1 MSTVLEQLQT
11 TGFKVVVRD
20 TQTGKT
26 RTLRLVGQGPWDLD
40 ADTAIDIDGEAG
52 PRPQVTVAPPPDA
65 AITLRIACTR
75 EDTSVRVSASGS
87 GAKAWTAHHR
97 TLLGAPWQLDA
108 HGAPFTLLAKTP
120 TLLDDLR
127 AAHPDVTIDTDDCQ
141 DTDMF
146 FSGRTAAVTAARRS
160 AGRAGRRGE
169 RPETAA
175 PPTPEAP
182 TLAPPV
188 AAEPEAPPAAPAKRS
203 RRKRETPAAGP
214 GELTWSPISEN
225 GVDGFAAPWKEGA
238 YKLLHVAGDAYGLF
252 YERDAGGYDAILCGE
267 LDEAKAA
274 AEQHMTGMSVTQLAK
289 ATCGAKSTKA
299 PCRSPRA
306 TRVHSAEDL
315 RTRYFTPRYEKAF
328 KDAVADGMSLCADL
342 EGLQTHSDLSV
353 PEALELLRE
362 RGEGAVYAL
371 ENLQPDAPRSE
382 ARPVPPEPAP
392 SASAPPPEPAP
403 TSTRAAP
410 APPEPAPAPTSAA
423 DKALLDSF
431 AAALSNFEEDD

>member
-52 PRPQVTVAPPPDA
+52 PRPQVTVAPPPDT
-65 AITLRIACTR
+65 AITLQIACTR
-75 EDTSVRVSASGS
+75 EDTSVRVGASGS

-127 AAHPDVTIDTDDCQ
+127 AAHPGVTIDTDDCQ

-146 FSGRTAAVTAARRS
+146 FSGRTAADTAARRS

-169 RPETAA
+169 RPATAA
-175 PPTPEAP
+175 PAAEAP
-182 TLAPPV
+182 TLTPPV
-188 AAEPEAPPAAPAKRS
+188 AAQPGAPPAATAKRS

-238 YKLLHVAGDAYGLF
+238 YKLLQVAGDAYGLF

-274 AEQHMTGMSVTQLAK
+274 AEQHMAGMSVTQLAK

-299 PCRSPRA
+299 PCRSPRT
-306 TRVHSAEDL
+306 TRVHSAEEL

-342 EGLQTHSDLSV
+342 DGLQTHSDLSV

-371 ENLQPDAPRSE
+371 ENLRSE
-382 ARPVPPEPAP
+382 EPRREAQPEPSAEATSAPPGEPTPAPTITAPAP
-392 SASAPPPEPAP
+392 SS
-403 TSTRAAP
+403 
-410 APPEPAPAPTSAA
+410 EPAPAPTSGA
-423 DKALLDSF
+423 DKALIDSF
-431 AAALSNFEEDD
+431 AAALSSFEEDD

>member
-52 PRPQVTVAPPPDA
+52 PRPQVSVAPPPDT

-75 EDTSVRVSASGS
+75 EDTSVRIGASGS

-127 AAHPDVTIDTDDCQ
+127 AAHPGVTIDTDDCQ

-146 FSGRTAAVTAARRS
+146 FSGRTAADTAARRS

-169 RPETAA
+169 RPATAA
-175 PPTPEAP
+175 PATEAP

-188 AAEPEAPPAAPAKRS
+188 AAEPEAPPAAPAKRT

-225 GVDGFAAPWKEGA
+225 GVDGFAAPWKDGA
-238 YKLLHVAGDAYGLF
+238 YKLLQVAGDAYGLF

-274 AEQHMTGMSVTQLAK
+274 AEQHMAGMSVTQLAK

-299 PCRSPRA
+299 PCRSPRT
-306 TRVHSAEDL
+306 TRVHSAEEL

-342 EGLQTHSDLSV
+342 DGLQTHSDLSV

-371 ENLQPDAPRSE
+371 ENLRSE
-382 ARPVPPEPAP
+382 EPRREAPPEQSPPGTSAPPGEPTPAPTVTAPTPSSEPAP
-392 SASAPPPEPAP
+392 VPNSP
-403 TSTRAAP
+403 
-410 APPEPAPAPTSAA
+410 A
-423 DKALLDSF
+423 DKALIDSF
-431 AAALSNFEEDD
+431 AAALSSFEEDD